1 MPRAI
6 KAKRGPDYIADYKI
20 KDLERMLKM
29 LPDEK
34 PRMMIHA
41 AILRKE
47 GNICGDTEKIL
58 KKSQSTIHDWLV
70 RLEEGGFVPHTSGQ

>member
-6 KAKRGPDYIADYKI
+6 KAKRGPDYLADYEI

-29 LPDEK
+29 LSDGK

-47 GNICGDTEKIL
+47 GNTCGGIEKIL
-58 KKSQSTIHDWLV
+58 KKSQSTIHD
-70 RLEEGGFVPHTSGQ
+70 